1 MKTHDSIVPL
11 FSPSHRLYEPGAII
25 PWLGQ
30 KLIPPK
36 ILCIFNQL
44 YKFRDVI
51 ISMKTQFFE
60 KFSNLK
66 QIQVNE
72 HTIMVILAVIVG
84 LAGGFGAVGFR
95 HLIDFFQTLAYGGKN
110 DLLEMVVN
118 LPWYYR
124 VGVPAIGGLI
134 VGPLV
139 YFFAREAKGHGVPEV
154 MEAVALKGG
163 VIRKRVVVIKS
174 LASAIS
180 ISTGG
185 SVGREGPIVQIG
197 SAIGSVLGQ
206 FMKVSPD
213 RMRTLVGCGAG
224 AGIAATFNAP
234 IAGSMFALEV
244 VLGDFGLATFS
255 PIVISS
261 VVATAISRAFL
272 GDIAAFIVPAYEL
285 VSAWE
290 LPMYLI
296 LGIFCAAVGVA
307 FTKTLYRIEDLFDGI
322 KFPEYLK
329 GIIGGLVLGVA
340 SLVFPQILG
349 VGYGAIDMALMQK
362 MAWWLLLV
370 LVPVKILATSITI
383 GSGGSGGIF
392 APSLFVGAMAG
403 GFFGA
408 VVHQLFPNVTASPGA
423 YSIVGM
429 GAVVGAT
436 THGPLAAILI
446 LFEMTGDYKIIL
458 PLMLACIIATIASGQ
473 FLKDSIYTLKLARRG
488 IDIKEGKEV
497 NVLKSMFVKDVMNPN
512 VETVP
517 EALPLGQMAEQISKS
532 KFNSFPVLN
541 AQNEL
546 IGILSFNDYNEAIF
560 DENLKDLV
568 VARDLATTDLVTISM
583 DDNLWTALE
592 KISAKDFAVLPVVSA
607 QEPTK
612 LEGVVSRRDIIGAYN
627 KAVLKKSLFK

>member
-1 MKTHDSIVPL
+1 
-11 FSPSHRLYEPGAII
+11 
-25 PWLGQ
+25 
-30 KLIPPK
+30 
-36 ILCIFNQL
+36 
-44 YKFRDVI
+44 
-51 ISMKTQFFE
+51 MKTQFFE
-60 KFSNLK
+60 KFSILK
-66 QIQVNE
+66 QIRTNE
-72 HTIMVILAVIVG
+72 HTIMALLAVIVG
-84 LAGGFGAVGFR
+84 IAGGLGAVAFR
-95 HLIDFFQTLAYGGKN
+95 YLISLFQTLGYGGRN
-110 DLLEMVVN
+110 DLLELVVN

-124 VGVPAIGGLI
+124 VGVPVIGGLI

-154 MEAVALKGG
+154 MEAIALKGG
-163 VIRKRVVVIKS
+163 VIRKRVVVVKT
-174 LASAIS
+174 LASAICIGS
-180 ISTGG
+180 GG

-197 SAIGSVLGQ
+197 SAVGSTLGQ
-206 FMKVSPD
+206 FMKVSAD
-213 RMRTLVGCGAG
+213 RMRILVGCGAA

-234 IAGSMFALEV
+234 IAGSMFALEI

-261 VVATAISRAFL
+261 VVATAVSRHYL
-272 GDIAAFIVPAYEL
+272 GDTPAFIVPVHEL

-290 LPMYLI
+290 LPMYLL
-296 LGIFCAAVGVA
+296 LGLFCALAGVT
-307 FTKTLYRIEDLFDGI
+307 FTKSLYRIEDLFDAI

-329 GIIGGLVLGVA
+329 GIIGGLLLGGT

-349 VGYGAIDMALMQK
+349 VGYGAINIALMQK

-383 GSGGSGGIF
+383 GAGGSGGIF
-392 APSLFVGAMAG
+392 APSLFLGAMAG

-408 VVHQLFPNVTASPGA
+408 VVHQLFPNITASPGA

-429 GAVVGAT
+429 GAVVSAT
-436 THGPLAAILI
+436 THGPMSAMLI
-446 LFEMTGDYKIIL
+446 LFELTGDYKIIL
-458 PLMLACIIATIASGQ
+458 PLMLSCIIAAIASGQ
-473 FLKDSIYTLKLARRG
+473 LLRDSIYTLKLARRG

-497 NVLKSMFVKDVMNPN
+497 NILKSMFVKDVMNPN

-517 EALPLGQMAEQISKS
+517 ESLPLGKMAEQISKS

-541 AQNEL
+541 AQNQL

-560 DENLKDLV
+560 DEHLKDLV

-592 KISAKDFAVLPVVSA
+592 KISAKDFAVLPVVSG
-607 QEPTK
+607 QEPHK

-627 KAVLKKSLFK
+627 KAVLKKSLFKG